1 MALSWRAF
9 VQTSYWK
16 DSETLWNHA
25 LAVTSDNDVAD
36 QNLGFLFL
44 QRGDL
49 DSAISHFE
57 TALKIRSHNS
67 AAHYDFGSA
76 LIENSLASVL
86 QRKGRLNEAVDH
98 YQNAMR
104 LRPGYGDPYLNLG
117 NVLFQQGRMRDA
129 IAQWQK
135 AHATLPKDTRFHTA
149 LADTFLGAGLQNDA
163 IAEYEYAAQ
172 ISALDP
178 LPRNKLAWLLATSSD
193 ASIRDGN
200 RAVEF
205 ANEAVRLSHGK
216 DPNYLRT
223 LAAACAESGRFAEA
237 EETARRAF
245 RAAELL
251 ENRALI
257 NALRDEIALY
267 ELRLPC
273 HR

>member
-1 MALSWRAF
+1 TDLMTSIMTHRAGSRPRMASRQSTARATHKNPARSVRVGGSNPGVRYQALCATIAAAIIMALSWRAF

-25 LAVTSDNDVAD
+25 LAVASDNDVAD

-57 TALKIRSHNS
+57 TALKIRSHNG

-135 AHATLPKDTRFHTA
+135 AHATLPKDARFHTA
-149 LADTFLGAGLQNDA
+149 LADVFLGAGQ
-163 IAEYEYAAQ
+163 Q
-172 ISALDP
+172 
-178 LPRNKLAWLLATSSD
+178 
-193 ASIRDGN
+193 
-200 RAVEF
+200 
-205 ANEAVRLSHGK
+205 K
-216 DPNYLRT
+216 D
-223 LAAACAESGRFAEA
+223 
-237 EETARRAF
+237 
-245 RAAELL
+245 
-251 ENRALI
+251 
-257 NALRDEIALY
+257 
-267 ELRLPC
+267 
-273 HR
+273 